1 MNSFGNKFKVTI
13 FGESHGPLTG
23 IVIDG
28 VKPGM
33 KLRALDFAK
42 DLRRRRD
49 GDIAS
54 LAKCT
59 SARKEKDIPQIVSG
73 LYKGYTT
80 GAPLTIVFAN
90 EDTRSEDYAEFRTL
104 PRPSHAD
111 FAADRKYEG
120 FNDIRGGGMFS
131 GRMTLPLV
139 AAGTVARK
147 MLAQALPAIRISAR
161 IKSIGGSSETR
172 LWSSIIETAAAN
184 QDSVGGCIE
193 CTASGIPVGVGE
205 PFFDSLESQ
214 IAHLAF
220 SVPGVKAISFGD
232 GAECGAM
239 YGSDFND
246 HLVDTDGQTDT
257 NHNGG
262 INGGITNGN
271 PIVFQVQIRPTASIS
286 QPQATINLSNGQPA
300 EISIRGRHDTCI
312 ALRCPVII
320 ESVAA
325 IALADLLS

>member
-1 MNSFGNKFKVTI
+1 MNSFGNKFKITI
-13 FGESHGPLTG
+13 LGESHGPLTG

-28 VKPGM
+28 VQPGI
-33 KLRALDFAK
+33 KLRALDFAH

-54 LAKCT
+54 LAKGT
-59 SARKEKDIPQIVSG
+59 TTRKEKDIPQIVSG
-73 LYKGYTT
+73 LYKGHTT
-80 GAPLTIVFAN
+80 GAPLTIVFPN
-90 EDTRSEDYAEFRTL
+90 EDTRGEDYAEFRTL

-120 FNDIRGGGMFS
+120 FNDLRGGGMFS

-139 AAGTVARK
+139 AAGTIARK
-147 MLAQALPAIRISAR
+147 MLAQALPPVKISAK
-161 IKSIGGSSETR
+161 IKSIGGQSDHR
-172 LWSSIIETAAAN
+172 LWPSLLENVARE
-184 QDSVGGCIE
+184 QDSVGGSIE
-193 CTASGIPVGVGE
+193 CIASGIPAGLGE
-205 PFFDSLESQ
+205 PFFNSVESQ

-246 HLVDTDGQTDT
+246 HLIDADGTTDT

-271 PIVFQVQIRPTASIS
+271 PIVFKVQIRPTASIA
-286 QPQATINLSNGQPA
+286 QPQTTVNLSNGQPA
-300 EISIRGRHDTCI
+300 ELTIRGRHDTCI

-320 ESVAA
+320 ESIAA
-325 IALADLLS
+325 IALADLL